1 MLYYV
6 CQGSFKKVSLFM
18 KHLSLRFKL
27 YGLVITL
34 LLFMGVSIVMTAQL
48 SLGSMEQRLSNET
61 RATVQG
67 IVMDQL
73 TATAG
78 QYGELVAGQFETAYQ
93 TPEVVR
99 SLITRNIEADSSGR
113 ISRRDLQET
122 IGTILAEQEHLS
134 SIYAQFE
141 PDGYDGQDIYFTGGV
156 EEHSSNDG
164 TLEIYYFRGP
174 QGDVQ
179 FSRTEDPSTKYL
191 QNRNEF
197 GIREAEWYL
206 CSMDTLKPCLM
217 EPYEYEIQEGY
228 SELMTSLVVPVLNSG
243 EFVGVVGVDIN
254 LSTLQATIAEV
265 SQALFNGES
274 RVSLLSEGGLLA
286 ASSHYQQHL
295 GRPLREALPELASE
309 FATLHQQGGSYDD
322 GKTLAVA
329 YPVKVALP
337 GSEWSLLIELPR
349 EVALASVGEI
359 TGLLSSEVAGTAAR
373 QTMVGVVV
381 VLIAIA
387 ILVLLVR
394 SVTRPL
400 DEIRVRMRNLASAE
414 GDLTRELDIDTHAE
428 LIDLAGGFN
437 AFLARLR
444 EMINDLKEV
453 NGQVRG
459 QAADVGAIARDTD
472 DRTSQQ
478 HQDIDSVVT
487 AMNEMSAAAGEVA
500 GFAGEAAENARAARD
515 GIRFTKDTLGVALQG
530 VDALAGDMDQA
541 SSAIGHVAQRSE
553 EINRIIEV
561 IRGIAEQTNLLAL
574 NAAIE
579 AARAGEQGR
588 GFAVV
593 ADEVRTLASK
603 TRESTDEISD
613 MIERLKGDVSGA
625 VTVIQS
631 GVDRATTAVDGTREA
646 DHSLATVVD
655 RIGTIVEHVTQV
667 ATAAEEQS
675 SVSEEINRNLTQIG
689 DAATDLRELAQR
701 VRHSGEALDGQ
712 VQVLD
717 RELGR
722 LKT

>member
-1 MLYYV
+1 
-6 CQGSFKKVSLFM
+6 M

-27 YGLVITL
+27 YGLVISL
-34 LLFMGVSIVMTAQL
+34 LLVMGISIVVTAQL
-48 SLGSMEQRLSNET
+48 SLGSMEERLSRET
-61 RATVQG
+61 RDTVQN

-73 TATAG
+73 SATAG
-78 QYGELVAGQFETAYQ
+78 QYGEMVTGLFETAYQ

-99 SLITRNIEADSSGR
+99 SLITRNIESDSSGR

-122 IGTILAEQEHLS
+122 IGTILSEQQHLS

-141 PDGYDGQDIYFTGGV
+141 PDAYDGMDIYFTDGV
-156 EEHSSNDG
+156 EEHSSDEG
-164 TLEIYYFRGP
+164 TLEIYYYRDL
-174 QGDVQ
+174 QGNVL
-179 FSRTEDPSTKYL
+179 FNRTEDPSTKYL
-191 QNRNEF
+191 DNRNEF

-206 CSMDTLKPCLM
+206 CSRDSLKPCLM
-217 EPYEYEIQEGY
+217 EPYEYEIEEGY
-228 SELMTSLVVPVLNSG
+228 SELMTSLVVPILNNG
-243 EFVGVVGVDIN
+243 EFAGVSGVDIN
-254 LSTLQATIAEV
+254 LSTLQATIAGV

-274 RVSLLSEGGLLA
+274 RVSLLSEGGLIA
-286 ASSHYQQHL
+286 ASSHYQSHL
-295 GRPLREALPELASE
+295 GRPLQEAVPDLADE
-309 FATLHQQGGSYDD
+309 FVRLHQRGGRFDD
-322 GKTLAVA
+322 GQTLAVA
-329 YPVKVALP
+329 YPVEVQLP
-337 GSEWSLLIELPR
+337 GAEWSLLIELPR
-349 EVALASVGEI
+349 SVA
-359 TGLLSSEVAGTAAR
+359 
-373 QTMVGVVV
+373 
-381 VLIAIA
+381 
-387 ILVLLVR
+387 
-394 SVTRPL
+394 
-400 DEIRVRMRNLASAE
+400 
-414 GDLTRELDIDTHAE
+414 
-428 LIDLAGGFN
+428 LAGGFN

-453 NGQVRG
+453 NAQVRG

-472 DRTSQQ
+472 DQTSRQ

-500 GFAGEAAENARAARD
+500 GFAGEAADNARAARD
-515 GIRFTKDTLGVALQG
+515 GIRFTQDTLGAALKG
-530 VDALAGDMDQA
+530 VDALAGDMEQA

-553 EINRIIEV
+553 EINRILEV

-613 MIERLKGDVSGA
+613 MIERLKGDVDGA
-625 VTVIQS
+625 VTVIQG
-631 GVDRATTAVDGTREA
+631 GVERATTAVDGTREA
-646 DHSLATVVD
+646 DHSLATVVE

-689 DAATDLRELAQR
+689 DVANDLRELAQR
-701 VRHSGEALDGQ
+701 VRQSGDALDGQ

>member
-1 MLYYV
+1 MY
-6 CQGSFKKVSLFM
+6 M
-18 KHLSLRFKL
+18 KQLSLRVKL
-27 YGLVITL
+27 YALVIAL
-34 LLFMGVSIVMTAQL
+34 LLTMGVSIVITAQL
-48 SLGSMEQRLSNET
+48 SLGSMEERLTRET
-61 RATVQG
+61 RGTVQR

-73 TATAG
+73 SATAG
-78 QYGELVAGQFETAYQ
+78 KYGELVTGVFETAYQ

-122 IGTILAEQEHLS
+122 IGTVLEEQTHLS

-156 EEHSSNDG
+156 EEHSSDEG
-164 TLEIYYFRGP
+164 TLEIYYYRDP
-174 QGDVQ
+174 AGDVV
-179 FSRTEDPSTKYL
+179 FSRTEDPATKYL
-191 QNRNEF
+191 DNRNEF

-206 CSMDTLKPCLM
+206 CSRDSLKPCLM
-217 EPYEYEIQEGY
+217 EPYEYEIEEGY
-228 SELMTSLVVPVLNSG
+228 SELMTSLVVPVINDG
-243 EFVGVVGVDIN
+243 EFAGVVGADIN
-254 LSTLQATIAEV
+254 LSTLQSTIAGV
-265 SQALFNGES
+265 SEELFDGQS
-274 RVSLLSEGGLLA
+274 RVTLLSEKGLIA
-286 ASSHYQQHL
+286 ASSHYQEQL
-295 GRPLREALPELASE
+295 GRPLREALPDLAGE
-309 FATLHQQGGSYDD
+309 FTSLHRNGGSFDN
-322 GKTLAVA
+322 GEILAVS
-329 YPVKVALP
+329 YPIKVALP
-337 GSEWSLLIELPR
+337 GAEWSLLIELPR
-349 EVALASVGEI
+349 DTALASVNEI
-359 TGLLSSEVAGTAAR
+359 TALLSDEVTSTATR
-373 QTMVGVVV
+373 QTVVGIVVV
-381 VLIAIA
+381 VLAIA
-387 ILVLLVR
+387 VLVLLVR

-400 DEIRVRMRNLASAE
+400 DEIRKRMRNLASAE

-444 EMINDLKEV
+444 EMINDLKDV
-453 NGQVRG
+453 NAQVRG
-459 QAADVGAIARDTD
+459 QASDVGAIARDTD
-472 DRTSQQ
+472 EQTARQ

-500 GFAGEAAENARAARD
+500 GFAGEAADNARAARD
-515 GIRFTKDTLGVALQG
+515 GIKFTQDTLGTALRG

-553 EINRIIEV
+553 EINRILEV

-593 ADEVRTLASK
+593 ADEVRTLASR
-603 TRESTDEISD
+603 TRESTDEISG
-613 MIERLKGDVSGA
+613 MIERLKGDVDGA
-625 VTVIQS
+625 VTVIGT
-631 GVDRATTAVDGTREA
+631 GVERATSAVEGTREA
-646 DHSLATVVD
+646 SHSLATVVE
-655 RIGTIVEHVTQV
+655 RIATIVEHVTQV

-675 SVSEEINRNLTQIG
+675 SVSEEINRNLTHIG
-689 DAATDLRELAQR
+689 DAANDLRELAQR
-701 VRHSGEALDGQ
+701 VRQSGDALDGQ

>member
-1 MLYYV
+1 
-6 CQGSFKKVSLFM
+6 M

-34 LLFMGVSIVMTAQL
+34 LLLMGVSIVMTAQL
-48 SLGSMEQRLSNET
+48 SLGSMEERLSHET
-61 RATVQG
+61 RATVQN

-78 QYGELVAGQFETAYQ
+78 QFGERVTGQLETAYQ

-99 SLITRNIEADSSGR
+99 SLITRNIDTNSSGR
-113 ISRRDLQET
+113 LSRRDLQET
-122 IGTILAEQEHLS
+122 VGTILADQAHLS

-141 PDGYDGQDIYFTGGV
+141 PDGYDGQDIYFTDGLD
-156 EEHSSNDG
+156 EHSSDQG
-164 TLEIYYFRGP
+164 TLEIYYYRDP
-174 QGDVQ
+174 QGRVQ
-179 FSRTEDPSTKYL
+179 FSRTDDPASKYL
-191 QNRNEF
+191 DNLNEF
-197 GIREAEWYL
+197 GIRESEWYL
-206 CSMDTLKPCLM
+206 CSRDSLKPCLM
-217 EPYEYEIQEGY
+217 EPYEYEIEEGY
-228 SELMTSLVVPVLNSG
+228 SELMTSLVVPILNNG
-243 EFVGVVGVDIN
+243 RFAGVAGVDIN
-254 LSTLQATIAEV
+254 LSTLQTTIAQV
-265 SQALFNGES
+265 SQALFDGES
-274 RVSLLSEGGLLA
+274 RVSLLSEGGLIA
-286 ASSHYQQHL
+286 ASSHYQQSL
-295 GRPLREALPELASE
+295 GRPLGEALPDLAPA
-309 FATLHQQGGSYDD
+309 FTRLHQQGGRFDD

-329 YPVKVALP
+329 YPVQVALA

-349 EVALASVGEI
+349 EVALAGVDDI
-359 TGLLSSEVAGTAAR
+359 TGLLSSEVADTAAR
-373 QTMVGVVV
+373 QTLVGVVV

-387 ILVLLVR
+387 VLVLLVR

-400 DEIRVRMRNLASAE
+400 DEIRDRMRSLASAE

-444 EMINDLKEV
+444 EMIDDLKGV
-453 NGQVRG
+453 NAQVRG
-459 QAADVGAIARDTD
+459 QAADFGAIARDTD
-472 DRTSQQ
+472 DQTSRQ

-500 GFAGEAAENARAARD
+500 GFAGEAAENARSARD
-515 GIRFTKDTLGVALQG
+515 GIRFTQDTLRSALKG
-530 VDALAGDMDQA
+530 VDALAGDMGQA

-593 ADEVRTLASK
+593 ADEVRNLASK
-603 TRESTDEISD
+603 TRESTDEISE

-631 GVDRATTAVDGTREA
+631 GVERATSAVDGTREA
-646 DHSLATVVD
+646 DHSLATVVE

-701 VRHSGEALDGQ
+701 VRQSGDALDGQ

>member
-1 MLYYV
+1 
-6 CQGSFKKVSLFM
+6 M

-27 YGLVITL
+27 YVLVITL
-34 LLFMGVSIVMTAQL
+34 LLLMGVSIVMTAQL
-48 SLGSMEQRLSNET
+48 SLGSMEERLSHET
-61 RATVQG
+61 RATVQA

-73 TATAG
+73 IATAG
-78 QYGELVAGQFETAYQ
+78 QYGELVTGQFETAYQ

-122 IGTILAEQEHLS
+122 VGTVLAEQAHLS

-141 PDGYDGQDIYFTGGV
+141 PDAYDGQDIYFTDGLD
-156 EEHSSNDG
+156 EHSSDQG
-164 TLEIYYFRGP
+164 TLEIYYYRDP
-174 QGDVQ
+174 QGNVQ
-179 FSRTEDPSTKYL
+179 FNRTDDPSTKYL
-191 QNRNEF
+191 DNRNEF

-206 CSMDTLKPCLM
+206 CSRDSLKPCLM
-217 EPYEYEIQEGY
+217 EPYDYEIEEGY
-228 SELMTSLVVPVLNSG
+228 SELMTSLVVPILDNG
-243 EFVGVVGVDIN
+243 RFAGVAGVDIN
-254 LSTLQATIAEV
+254 LSTLQATIVQV
-265 SQALFNGES
+265 SQALFDGES
-274 RVSLLSEGGLLA
+274 RVSLLSEGGLIA

-295 GRPLREALPELASE
+295 GRPLQEALPNLAAG
-309 FATLHQQGGSYDD
+309 FVRLHQQGGRFDD

-329 YPVKVALP
+329 YPVQVALP
-337 GSEWSLLIELPR
+337 ASEWSLLIELPR
-349 EVALASVGEI
+349 NVALASVDEI
-359 TGLLSSEVAGTAAR
+359 TGLLSSEVADTAAR
-373 QTMVGVVV
+373 QTLVGVVV
-381 VLIAIA
+381 VLIAIVV
-387 ILVLLVR
+387 LVLLVR

-400 DEIRVRMRNLASAE
+400 DEIRDRMRSLASAE
-414 GDLTRELDIDTHAE
+414 GDLTRELEIDTHAE

-444 EMINDLKEV
+444 EMIDDLKGV
-453 NGQVRG
+453 NAQVRG

-472 DRTSQQ
+472 DQTSRQ

-515 GIRFTKDTLGVALQG
+515 GIRFTQDTLRSALKG
-530 VDALAGDMDQA
+530 VDALAGDMGQA

-593 ADEVRTLASK
+593 ADEVRNLASK
-603 TRESTDEISD
+603 TRASTDEIST

-631 GVDRATTAVDGTREA
+631 GVDRATSAVDGTREA
-646 DHSLATVVD
+646 DHSLATVVE

-701 VRHSGEALDGQ
+701 VRQSGDALDGQ

-717 RELGR
+717 LELGR